1 MSFPANPSDQQ
12 TYTNPIGTVYVYNL
26 SRNAWNIRTTNIG
39 VTGIQGL
46 TGLALGSTGIS
57 GQTGIQGGTGILG
70 QTGIRGMTGLG
81 GLVGGT
87 GIQGGTGIIG
97 GTGIQGVGISTTWTG
112 FTPTTFG
119 WTTDRTTD
127 CSYSKT
133 GTRIW
138 INYYIRGTSNSTLT
152 NMELPFTAMHRGG
165 QSSFIGF
172 HRVTDEGG
180 GKLQPGASIIN
191 SDATRCNF
199 YTDFQNFG
207 WSNVL
212 LKIVD
217 GNIMYDATA

>member
-57 GQTGIQGGTGILG
+57 GQTGIQGGTGA
-70 QTGIRGMTGLG
+70 
-81 GLVGGT
+81 T
-87 GIQGGTGIIG
+87 GIQGITGFYG
-97 GTGIQGVGISTTWTG
+97 ETGIQGVGISTTWTG

-152 NMELPFTAMHRGG
+152 NMELPFTAMHMGG

-172 HRVTDEGG
+172 HRVTDAGG

-191 SDATRCNF
+191 SDATRCDF
-199 YTDFQNFG
+199 YPDFQNFG
-207 WSNVL
+207 WSNSL